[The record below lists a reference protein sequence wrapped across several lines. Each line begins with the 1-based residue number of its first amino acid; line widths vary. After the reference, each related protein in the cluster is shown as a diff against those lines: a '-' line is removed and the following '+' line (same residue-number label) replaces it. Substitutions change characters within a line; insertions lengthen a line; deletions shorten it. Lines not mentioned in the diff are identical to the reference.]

1 MNCDWFGPDSGE
13 VAVDLLGKV
22 LRRGA
27 PAGRIVEVEACRG
40 TDDPGRP
47 AEMMLLD
54 AGHDSLQ
61 PALDAA
67 VARVVVAGCASS
79 PHRDHILEIID
90 SRSDVLER
98 TCRPGHLTGSALVLD
113 AAGERTCLLLHRKL
127 GRWLQPGGHA
137 DGDANMAAVA
147 LREATEETGI
157 PGLRVDPV
165 PVDLDV
171 HEVDPPGEDAHLHLD
186 VRFLVVAPPG
196 TEPVGNHESTA
207 LGWFTPD
214 EMAGLEP
221 DVGMVRL
228 LAAARERYTSSG
240 T

>member
-1 MNCDWFGPDSGE
+1 M
-13 VAVDLLGKV
+13 
-22 LRRGA
+22 
-27 PAGRIVEVEACRG
+27 
-40 TDDPGRP
+40 T
-47 AEMMLLD
+47 LLD
-54 AGHDSLQ
+54 ATHDSLR
-61 PALDAA
+61 PAADPAM
-67 VARVVVAGCASS
+67 ARSIVAGCAPG
-79 PHRDHILEIID
+79 PHRDRILEIID
-90 SRSDVLER
+90 SRPDVLER

-113 AAGERTCLLLHRKL
+113 ATGARTCLLLHRKL

-157 PGLRVDPV
+157 QGLRVDPV

-171 HEVDPPGEDAHLHLD
+171 HEVDPPAEDAHLHLD

-196 TEPVGNHESTA
+196 SEPVGNHESTA
-207 LGWFTPD
+207 LGWFTPT
-214 EMAGLEP
+214 EMAGLDP

-228 LAAARERYTSSG
+228 CAAARERYTSWG